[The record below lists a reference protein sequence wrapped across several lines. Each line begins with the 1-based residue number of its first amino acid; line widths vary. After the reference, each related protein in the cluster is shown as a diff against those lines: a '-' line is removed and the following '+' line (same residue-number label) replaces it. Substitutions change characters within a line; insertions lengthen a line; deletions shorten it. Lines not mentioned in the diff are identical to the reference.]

1 MYIGDSL
8 FAGKYSPLELDRK
21 SCFIFTKYIMPQ
33 PYPLNSYLEKDL
45 VDAKR
50 EFGWTTAA
58 VTPEVGWEIELQ
70 RKTEFRVADK
80 AIEMLLNSLRLYQRQ
95 LGTGLR
101 SKEDLEVMD
110 KMERLVSSWRDE
122 QTRLLGNSFG
132 SVFRARYQPSLFA
145 HSLRRYCDLYM
156 RWDLLECVSSLTIR
170 CFGPSNFLFL
180 LLAATLGVFAITR
193 HSIDFIL
200 NHPSYCRMKLEAAIQ
215 VRFWHTFS
223 FLRVHL
229 IFANST
235 LLTMTMTKCAPIEC
249 CDINDEIFFWLWLLI
264 WFDESVQSCSCV

>member
-1 MYIGDSL
+1 MAHRI
-8 FAGKYSPLELDRK
+8 
-21 SCFIFTKYIMPQ
+21 CFTL
-33 PYPLNSYLEKDL
+33 LNKDL

-70 RKTEFRVADK
+70 RKTEFRVAGK

-156 RWDLLECVSSLTIR
+156 RWDRIEYTFIIGQSILVNLTSS
-170 CFGPSNFLFL
+170 FLF
-180 LLAATLGVFAITR
+180 AATSGVFVITR

-200 NHPSYCRMKLEAAIQ
+200 NRPSCYHMRLEVAIQ
-215 VRFWHTFS
+215 VCSNTYF
-223 FLRVHL
+223 FLRTHYL
-229 IFANST
+229 IFANSCLRIAT
-235 LLTMTMTKCAPIEC
+235 SCACVEC
-249 CDINDEIFFWLWLLI
+249 CDIDDDIFLDFDC
-264 WFDESVQSCSCV
+264 WFDLTNAILLLCLVTWVNVNYVMQPIRI

>member
-1 MYIGDSL
+1 MAHRIRSTL
-8 FAGKYSPLELDRK
+8 LD
-21 SCFIFTKYIMPQ
+21 
-33 PYPLNSYLEKDL
+33 KDL

-70 RKTEFRVADK
+70 RKTEFRVAGR

-156 RWDLLECVSSLTIR
+156 RWDRIEYTFIIGQSILVK
-170 CFGPSNFLFL
+170 SNFFFSVCSNVGSLRHYSPQHRFYPESPKL
-180 LLAATLGVFAITR
+180 LSHEIRGSNPGKNVLTR
-193 HSIDFIL
+193 IF
-200 NHPSYCRMKLEAAIQ
+200 
-215 VRFWHTFS
+215 FF
-223 FLRVHL
+223 VH
-229 IFANST
+229 IIWS
-235 LLTMTMTKCAPIEC
+235 LLTLACG
-249 CDINDEIFFWLWLLI
+249 LLHH
-264 WFDESVQSCSCV
+264 VLK